1 MTEPKITETL
11 PAISFNAEELEAW
24 VRAIVANYEGLVV
37 TEDMVPAIKS
47 EMAGLNKVRDR
58 LEAARKE
65 AVRRVSAPIREFEDR
80 IKAVT
85 AIIVEARAGLDAQVK
100 AFEELQRADKRREV
114 QFLITA
120 TLDEHGL
127 PGLDIPIQDGWL
139 NKTKPLKTIKAEVEA
154 IILRH
159 IQQERERAALEQARQ
174 DRAVAIEQKVE
185 ALAEIYGFSLPAS
198 SFLRLQD
205 LQVPLAEALTQIEQ
219 AYSARA
225 QAMRIDPAAPAAT
238 PPRSAHVLQP
248 VVPTAAPGRPLR
260 KTLTI
265 TLEYDAMRE
274 PAVLASLRHL
284 ESLCASFTRT
294 PGMRAA

>member
-127 PGLDIPIQDGWL
+127 PGLDIPIQDAWL
-139 NKTKPLKTIKAEVEA
+139 NKTKPLKTVKAEVEA

-159 IQQERERAALEQARQ
+159 IQQERERAALEQAQQ

-225 QAMRIDPAAPAAT
+225 QAMRIAPAAPAAT
-238 PPRSAHVLQP
+238 PPRSAQVLQP
-248 VVPTAAPGRPLR
+248 VAPTAAPGRPLR